1 MARSALLA
9 AVLTTTLAFVAA
21 QPDLRSFVPSTAS
34 CPFNINTVTSPN
46 QFAAARWCRL
56 AEGGANTAIT
66 TAPSTPA
73 VQTWGT
79 RNWGNVY
86 GGADGSGGPFSYR
99 RYPLT
104 NGGQCLSDSVT
115 CVVSNSNTPNPGCGV
130 DGPVTYLS
138 NAVQTTPVCTSNSYG
153 ASSLK
158 PTQCN
163 TADSWGSVSTQCMI
177 PGAGFPSYPWTLPLT
192 NACDN
197 KVITLDLVDKSPSPA
212 PPFVP
217 DFSYSKVMVM
227 LVMQSLVEHITPS
240 CQATSQATFL
250 HHIILPIFSSCR
262 PVHPAAGRHPVY
274 LQRLQRHP
282 VPDRVPER
290 HLPCHPWY
298 RTRPSNPPPVFQL
311 SLQRPVPA
319 RPAPCRLQRHCQRP
333 YRRLVVRLGRA
344 GEHAEPDTVPP
355 VHQPA
360 ELR

>member
-34 CPFNINTVTSPN
+34 CPFTSSVTSPN

-86 GGADGSGGPFSYR
+86 GGADGSGGPFNYR

-104 NGGQCLSDSVT
+104 TGGKCLSDSVT
-115 CVVSNSNTPNPGCGV
+115 CVVSNSNTPNVGCGV
-130 DGPVTYLS
+130 EGPSAYGS

-163 TADSWGSVSTQCMI
+163 VG
-177 PGAGFPSYPWTLPLT
+177 
-192 NACDN
+192 
-197 KVITLDLVDKSPSPA
+197 
-212 PPFVP
+212 
-217 DFSYSKVMVM
+217 
-227 LVMQSLVEHITPS
+227 
-240 CQATSQATFL
+240 ATS
-250 HHIILPIFSSCR
+250 
-262 PVHPAAGRHPVY
+262 
-274 LQRLQRHP
+274 
-282 VPDRVPER
+282 
-290 HLPCHPWY
+290 
-298 RTRPSNPPPVFQL
+298 
-311 SLQRPVPA
+311 
-319 RPAPCRLQRHCQRP
+319 
-333 YRRLVVRLGRA
+333 RLVPSA
-344 GEHAEPDTVPP
+344 
-355 VHQPA
+355 
-360 ELR
+360 